1 MKISP
6 IGASSWLGKY
16 HVVLTAYP
24 LLPGRTRV
32 ERPITVDPA
41 DGLRGEVGSV
51 VVLVDVFSVA
61 VVPVVEDEWVS
72 DGPCSVGSASA
83 GGGQLAKATPIPKAT
98 AHAPIRSIYLL

>member
-16 HVVLTAYP
+16 HVVLTAYL

-61 VVPVVEDEWVS
+61 VVPVAEDELV
-72 DGPCSVGSASA
+72 DAINDIGLVHVFSVGDNV
-83 GGGQLAKATPIPKAT
+83 LVPDKIP
-98 AHAPIRSIYLL
+98 